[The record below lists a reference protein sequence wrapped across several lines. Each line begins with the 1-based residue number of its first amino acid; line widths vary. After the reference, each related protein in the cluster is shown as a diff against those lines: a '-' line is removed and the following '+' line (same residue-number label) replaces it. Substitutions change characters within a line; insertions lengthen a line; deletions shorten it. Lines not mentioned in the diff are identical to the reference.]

1 MANQAWSWALTA
13 VGLAGFILAGRR
25 VWWCWYINIACQG
38 LWFMYALVTAQY
50 GFIVAAL
57 LYTVVFTKN
66 AISWTREH
74 RESTNYDSRP
84 LPDDRA

>member
-1 MANQAWSWALTA
+1 
-13 VGLAGFILAGRR
+13 
-25 VWWCWYINIACQG
+25 
-38 LWFMYALVTAQY
+38 MYALVTAQY